1 MRLALG
7 ERDRSRK
14 AIGAKQIPTT
24 SSSQNFNSKTSW
36 ASLEPQVVKMHP
48 HLHTKDNTA
57 CEEVM
62 NILDECHARGFMWK
76 AVGMCNDA
84 KTQVNLCLRAQRL
97 QRTAANREAAKGKR
111 QELKQKW
118 AEIDANS

>member
-1 MRLALG
+1 
-7 ERDRSRK
+7 
-14 AIGAKQIPTT
+14 
-24 SSSQNFNSKTSW
+24 
-36 ASLEPQVVKMHP
+36 MHP

-62 NILDECHARGFMWK
+62 TILDECHARGFLWK
-76 AVGMCNDA
+76 SAGMCNDA

-97 QRTAANREAAKGKR
+97 ERTRKNREAAKVKN
-111 QELKQKW
+111 QEMRAKW